1 MNRVSVKVLGEDAH
15 ESPGKML
22 VDAGSRTVAIEV
34 NHAGKEC
41 AATPLRWV
49 LQSVRPIPSLLW
61 Q

>member
-1 MNRVSVKVLGEDAH
+1 MNRVSVKVLGGDAH

-34 NHAGKEC
+34 NHAGKEY